1 MHISTFLTPS
11 DGNGDAPHILTV
23 PGLNNS
29 GPAHWQSLWE
39 NSLPNCSRVDLGN
52 WEKPDAES
60 WPDRLNAAIEQV
72 KAPLFLVAHSL
83 GCHAIARWAQQQKP
97 GFGNPVAAALLVA
110 PPELD
115 HASIDPRLL
124 PFAPAARGI
133 LPFPSILVASRND
146 PYIDFGRARRLAFF
160 WGSDFADAGN
170 SGHINAASALG
181 SWDFGLYLLRRLIRR
196 TRTDAALAQGNAFLP
211 PAAPSPLALSI

>member
-1 MHISTFLTPS
+1 MQLSTLFTPHE
-11 DGNGDAPHILTV
+11 DLGDAPHILTV

-29 GPAHWQSLWE
+29 GPEHWQSLWE
-39 NSLPNCSRVDLGN
+39 EKFTNCSRVNLGS
-52 WEKPDAES
+52 WEKPDPAS
-60 WPDRLNAAIEQV
+60 WPDRLNDAISAADGPV
-72 KAPLFLVAHSL
+72 FLVAHSL

-97 GFGNPVAAALLVA
+97 DFGNPVAGALLVA

-115 HASIDPRLL
+115 HASIDPRLV
-124 PFAPAARGI
+124 PFAPSARGI

-170 SGHINAASALG
+170 AGHINADSHLG
-181 SWDFGLYLLRRLIRR
+181 NWDFGLYLLRRLIRR
-196 TRTDAALAQGNAFLP
+196 QRTEAALAKSGVFLP
-211 PAAPSPLALSI
+211 AITPSPLALSI